1 MTHSSRPLPPP
12 PPLPLPLPPDALF
25 LPSQPIPGFP
35 PLPIL
40 LTNTLVP
47 KNTRALVA
55 GVRRLLEAHRGPTA
69 ATFDAIGAIAA
80 EFVERAAGSATAAQA
95 EGGHLSGGGGGA
107 QAESLPL
114 TAECVGELAE
124 MNHRLL
130 CALGVGHPALER
142 VCEVSSAHGCRSKLT
157 GAGESVRV
165 PRREGCAPETWGR
178 EGWGWEERKGI
189 RVCFG
194 LIQCSL
200 HIKRTRPSA
209 ALAGDLLLRRI
220 PKTDGELRKE
230 TLVLYAEI
238 KNIFGPGP
246 GVSPCRYID

>member
-1 MTHSSRPLPPP
+1 MLSERESRAIGTYPTPFVGFP
-12 PPLPLPLPPDALF
+12 ARGGLF
-25 LPSQPIPGFP
+25 PRQPVLGFP

-69 ATFDAIGAIAA
+69 ATFDAIGEVAA
-80 EFVERAAGSATAAQA
+80 EFVERAAGSAAAAAPA
-95 EGGHLSGGGGGA
+95 EGGVLENGSGSGA
-107 QAESLPL
+107 GVEAESLPL

-142 VCEVSSAHGCRSKLT
+142 VCEVSSAHGCKSKLT

-165 PRREGCAPETWGR
+165 SRRVEGCWMHLKLGAK
-178 EGWGWEERKGI
+178 ER
-189 RVCFG
+189 F
-194 LIQCSL
+194 
-200 HIKRTRPSA
+200 
-209 ALAGDLLLRRI
+209 
-220 PKTDGELRKE
+220 
-230 TLVLYAEI
+230 
-238 KNIFGPGP
+238 
-246 GVSPCRYID
+246 